1 MAQVAILDL
10 QEPPEGS
17 GSTLPQ
23 IAALEEYWHSEQADA
38 YDECARWIERE
49 LGDEPQG
56 EAGAGAEAAGLSLP
70 GLLAGAVPGAAPPPA
85 APLAG
90 LGVHGGLRFLDW
102 DACWDYARG
111 RCRHGDRCNWRH
123 EKGPKKP
130 DQPARAEDE
139 APPGEEDVDET
150 DHGIDAFDDPE
161 AAAAE
166 ADEPL
171 SGAAAELADAMRGQ
185 KAAQLLRAKL
195 RDGEFEGYEAWE
207 TALDIQEAQLADQEA
222 QLRTANRA
230 RLQAEAQRREEAR
243 GTKER
248 QGEQEALALQSQR
261 EAAEVEEAKRQ
272 HEIRMS
278 HAAKEAEAR
287 RRAARGGGAPA
298 GGGQAPARGAGAAA
312 GGVQETRG
320 GPGCAE
326 AAGSQ
331 GGGGGQGR
339 GDGRGRGAARAAR
352 GGEGPDRRRET
363 DGRRQ
368 RP

>member
-56 EAGAGAEAAGLSLP
+56 EAGAGAEAAGLALP

-139 APPGEEDVDET
+139 VDET

-171 SGAAAELADAMRGQ
+171 SGAAAEMADAMRGQ

-222 QLRTANRA
+222 RLRTANRA
-230 RLQAEAQRREEAR
+230 RLQAEAEQREE
-243 GTKER
+243 EVR
-248 QGEQEALALQSQR
+248 QL
-261 EAAEVEEAKRQ
+261 EEAKRQ
-272 HEIRMS
+272 HEARAQQLEES
-278 HAAKEAEAR
+278 KKLVEAKAARKLQEAREVEEARGAETAEAEAPR
-287 RRAARGGGAPA
+287 ERPEEAKGRTAGEKRTAADSEEAEGAPPEPPP
-298 GGGQAPARGAGAAA
+298 GRGAGEPAAK
-312 GGVQETRG
+312 
-320 GPGCAE
+320 
-326 AAGSQ
+326 
-331 GGGGGQGR
+331 
-339 GDGRGRGAARAAR
+339 RA
-352 GGEGPDRRRET
+352 
-363 DGRRQ
+363 
-368 RP
+368 

>member
-56 EAGAGAEAAGLSLP
+56 EAGAGAEAAGLALP

-150 DHGIDAFDDPE
+150 DHGIDAFDAPE

-171 SGAAAELADAMRGQ
+171 SGAAAEMADAMRGQ

-222 QLRTANRA
+222 RLRTANRA
-230 RLQAEAQRREEAR
+230 RLQAEAEQREE
-243 GTKER
+243 EVR
-248 QGEQEALALQSQR
+248 QL
-261 EAAEVEEAKRQ
+261 EEAKRQ
-272 HEIRMS
+272 HE
-278 HAAKEAEAR
+278 AR
-287 RRAARGGGAPA
+287 A
-298 GGGQAPARGAGAAA
+298 QQLEESKKL
-312 GGVQETRG
+312 VE
-320 GPGCAE
+320 
-326 AAGSQ
+326 
-331 GGGGGQGR
+331 
-339 GDGRGRGAARAAR
+339 ARAAR
-352 GGEGPDRRRET
+352 KLQEAREAEEARGAETAEAEAPRERPEEAKGRTAGEKRTAADSEV
-363 DGRRQ
+363 
-368 RP
+368 